1 MKVRGI
7 DKLIVILEKKA
18 DTVGVDIDT
27 IGVYVEIC
35 TIITA
40 MNFGEIPTFEEK
52 RWVFEQ
58 LRELYRQV
66 GLDFEQAVRELVLE
80 AWGA

>member
-18 DTVGVDIDT
+18 DNVGVDIDT

-40 MNFGEIPTFEEK
+40 MDFGENPTFEEK